1 MWMTL
6 TAQYVNDET
15 NPKHSVVYLYDDK
28 KGAHFMFK
36 AMSSDRWLSK
46 DFVFFAL
53 ANPSE
58 KLTQK
63 NQLPMIAGAFRNNSK
78 YKVGQTF

>member
-1 MWMTL
+1 M
-6 TAQYVNDET
+6 
-15 NPKHSVVYLYDDK
+15 
-28 KGAHFMFK
+28 
-36 AMSSDRWLSK
+36 SK

-63 NQLPMIAGAFRNNSK
+63 NQLPMIIGAFKENSK
-78 YKVGQTF
+78 YKVGQTFSLANLDFD